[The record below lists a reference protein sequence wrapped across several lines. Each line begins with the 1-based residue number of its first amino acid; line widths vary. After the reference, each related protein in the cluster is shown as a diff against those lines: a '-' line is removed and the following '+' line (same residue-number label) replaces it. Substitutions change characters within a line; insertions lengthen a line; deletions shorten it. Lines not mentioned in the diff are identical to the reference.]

1 MGCANSKTAAATST
15 TQPAVIGERP
25 SNVVANK
32 PTLTLPPAPPA
43 PPVAAVPPPVYK
55 PTTAAPNVYKPAV
68 APSVYKPPAAP
79 TAPKKHESEAKDVT
93 NTPEKPLD
101 INHLDLSGM
110 SPAVAAIC
118 QDSIHLINAMD
129 QHILVCQKTGKY
141 EQALEYHIKVLGPR
155 EDKFGR
161 DHPIISDSFMNI
173 GLCKIGQGRLNE
185 CMDCFNLV
193 LKIRQ
198 SKLGNDDPETA
209 ECKAKVGL
217 GFAAQKQYENA
228 LVYYYQAEITLE
240 KTVGPNHVYS
250 YGLYIN
256 MADCFRAQSE
266 YTDALEYYNKA
277 QDMALVV
284 FGGRS
289 VQVSKGRILMGQT
302 KLEARD
308 ISGAL
313 ELCRQAHKTDL
324 VVRPTEINTIN
335 TGILIQQIERSV
347 NNARAEQQ
355 ERGIPNG
362 VGSTALSQ

>member
-1 MGCANSKTAAATST
+1 MRRKLFGEKSEPVSESHGHLGDLLVDMGNHRDAKL
-15 TQPAVIGERP
+15 QYKLAV
-25 SNVVANK
+25 
-32 PTLTLPPAPPA
+32 
-43 PPVAAVPPPVYK
+43 
-55 PTTAAPNVYKPAV
+55 
-68 APSVYKPPAAP
+68 
-79 TAPKKHESEAKDVT
+79 
-93 NTPEKPLD
+93 D
-101 INHLDLSGM
+101 IREGAGDKM
-110 SPAVAAIC
+110 SPITAKYLANMGNCHRVLQNYEAAFSLLERARLSLELFLGPEDLATLAVFFN
-118 QDSIHLINAMD
+118 LAMVG
-129 QHILVCQKTGKY
+129 QKQKTGKY

-155 EDKFGR
+155 EDKFGK
-161 DHPIISDSFMNI
+161 DHPIISDSYMNI

-185 CMDCFNLV
+185 CMDCFNLA
-193 LKIRQ
+193 LKIRH

-217 GFAAQKQYENA
+217 GFAAQKQYENS
-228 LVYYYQAEITLE
+228 LVYCYQAEITLE

-266 YTDALEYYNKA
+266 YTDALKYYNKA

-289 VQVSKGRILMGQT
+289 VQVSTGRILMGQT

-313 ELCRQAHKTDL
+313 ELFRQAHKTDL

-355 ERGIPNG
+355 GRGIPNG